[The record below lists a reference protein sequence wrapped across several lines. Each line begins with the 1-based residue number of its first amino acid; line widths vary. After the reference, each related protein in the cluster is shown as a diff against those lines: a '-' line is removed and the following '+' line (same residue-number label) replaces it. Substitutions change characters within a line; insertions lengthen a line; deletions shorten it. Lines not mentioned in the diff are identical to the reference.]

1 MTTTDDGESSL
12 GGAERG
18 KGVTGWGATSPRWG
32 PSAGEHPAWKPN
44 AGADGRGRGGNSG
57 RTCHTHDSR
66 RRGDQAPSSGSSE
79 GRRNDGGRREGLKT
93 VWAAGRR
100 GGGRADGLGE
110 RVGHPRRRA
119 ALSRRIAGVS
129 WRWRHSERGTG
140 GSSSDGLANRRGRA
154 RGSRQVGRDRR
165 RGRRG

>member
-1 MTTTDDGESSL
+1 
-12 GGAERG
+12 
-18 KGVTGWGATSPRWG
+18 
-32 PSAGEHPAWKPN
+32 
-44 AGADGRGRGGNSG
+44 
-57 RTCHTHDSR
+57 
-66 RRGDQAPSSGSSE
+66 
-79 GRRNDGGRREGLKT
+79 LKT